1 MAIKGKE
8 LVEKRNM
15 LNEVRKN
22 SMSLQELRFFSIY
35 LSKINARDPSTRKV
49 TFPLTDFQKIMELGR
64 INIRHMQ
71 ATTNSLLGKVV
82 NIKLEKG
89 GYEAFQLFKRC
100 KVYRNEFDQWFIDI
114 DAHDD
119 ALPLMFDFK
128 REYFTYELWNA
139 LKLKSAN
146 QLRMYELLKQ
156 YEKTGERKITLT
168 ELREMLGIGVDEY
181 PRWDNFKARVLDS
194 CQQALIENTDIKF
207 TYEPIKAGRKI
218 TGVHFYISKNTDY
231 VDQLTLDEFI
241 DLQKPVEADYEEIS
255 VDEELP
261 GQMTMSDNDGPS
273 SEELSMREEIC
284 DGLQDP
290 LYDEF
295 TIAQLEELVELARSN
310 IDQDRVRQFIE
321 RGLGHSEARERFI
334 DEYLRSKIRYC
345 NSKGDEVEHRFG
357 FIRNAVAKNYQ

>member
-8 LVEKRNM
+8 LVEKRNI

-35 LSKINARDPSTRKV
+35 LSKINARDVSTRKV

-64 INIRHMQ
+64 MNIKHMQ
-71 ATTNSLLGKVV
+71 AVTNSLLGKVI
-82 NIKLEKG
+82 NIKLENG

-156 YEKTGERKITLT
+156 YEKSGERKMTLV
-168 ELREMLGIGVDEY
+168 EIRSNLGIGDDEY
-181 PRWDNFKARVLDS
+181 PRWDRFSARVLNS
-194 CQQALIENTDIKF
+194 CQQSLLENTDIKF

-218 TGVHFYISKNTDY
+218 TGVHFYISKNNDY

-241 DLQKPVEADYEEIS
+241 DLQKPVEVDVVYEIS
-255 VDEELP
+255 LDDNYDDDGQAEVDFRDKR
-261 GQMTMSDNDGPS
+261 G
-273 SEELSMREEIC
+273 EIC
-284 DGLQDP
+284 NGFEDEIF
-290 LYDEF
+290 DEF
-295 TIAQLEELVELARSN
+295 TDEQLFELRTLAWGN
-310 IDQDRVRQFIE
+310 VDP
-321 RGLGHSEARERFI
+321 
-334 DEYLRSKIRYC
+334 
-345 NSKGDEVEHRFG
+345 DEVERERSILHDIKMAKEYVVSHYIRRKILMCNAQGKRIKHRYG
-357 FIRNAVAKNYQ
+357 YIKRAVDKNYQ